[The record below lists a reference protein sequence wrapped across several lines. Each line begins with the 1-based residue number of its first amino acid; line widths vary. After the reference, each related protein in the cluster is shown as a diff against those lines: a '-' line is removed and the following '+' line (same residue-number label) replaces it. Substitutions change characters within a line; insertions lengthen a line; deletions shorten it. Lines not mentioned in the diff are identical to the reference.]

1 MSNLPPVTTHEWT
14 HLPDA
19 THIEAIRA
27 DSARYS
33 RGGLAHLVLEVVAYP
48 VDEAEAGTTNRVLVT
63 LHADGSISVADNGRG
78 TNVFFDEHGKP
89 MVKPIMATRD
99 VRFFDNPEA
108 EVLPDGLPR
117 TGMSVVAALST
128 WLIHENRRGGIAKES
143 GAWTRRYEHGL
154 PESALTEVAAGPHAG
169 TVVYFQPDSEVFG
182 NQTLTEQELRPLLA
196 GFATEARLEIRTD

>member
-14 HLPDA
+14 HTPDA
-19 THIEAIRA
+19 AHIAAIRA

-48 VDEAEAGTTNRVLVT
+48 VDEAEAGTTDRVLIT
-63 LHADGSISVADNGRG
+63 LHGDGSISVEDNGRG
-78 TNVFFDEHGKP
+78 TNVFFDETGKP

-108 EVLPDGLPR
+108 ELLPDGLPR
-117 TGMSVVAALST
+117 SGMSVVAALST
-128 WLIHENRRGGIAKES
+128 WLIHENRRQD

-154 PESALTEVAAGPHAG
+154 PDDALTELDAGPHTG
-169 TVVYFQPDSEVFG
+169 TVVHFRPDSELFG
-182 NQTLTEQELRPLLA
+182 DQPIGLEEIKSLCA
-196 GFATEARLEIRTD
+196 GFVTAAQIEVVRSVG